1 MSGGAPGPSR
11 PDRPGLDLP
20 GLGQVLAGPFAR
32 CPPGVFGLCL
42 DDESPARERAD
53 RLLPVPDFGLP
64 PDPAALDAALREV
77 MAALRDGRGAF
88 VGCRA
93 GLGRTGLALACLA
106 RMAGVEGDP
115 VAFVRAGYDPRAVE
129 TAAQEAFARAF
140 RPRHP
145 FPGLSSSST

>member
-1 MSGGAPGPSR
+1 MSGAGPDPSG

-20 GLGQVLAGPFAR
+20 GLGRVLAGPFTR
-32 CPPGVFGLCL
+32 CPPGMFGLCL
-42 DDESPARERAD
+42 DGASPARDRAG

-64 PDPAALDAALREV
+64 TDLPAWEAALREV
-77 MAALRDGRGAF
+77 LAALRSGRGAY

-106 RMAGVEGDP
+106 RMAGVADDP

-129 TAAQEAFARAF
+129 TPEQEAFARAF
-140 RPRHP
+140 RPQP
-145 FPGLSSSST
+145 LPGLSSSST